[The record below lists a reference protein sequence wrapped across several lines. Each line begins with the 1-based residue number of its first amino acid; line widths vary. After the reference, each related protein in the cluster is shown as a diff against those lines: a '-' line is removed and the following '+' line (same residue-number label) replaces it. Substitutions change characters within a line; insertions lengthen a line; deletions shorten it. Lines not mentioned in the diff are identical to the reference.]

1 MRIEQAYIASQLKGM
16 ILDEFLPQWNLREY
30 DNPEEPAFFMGFYW
44 DWDTEN
50 KKIKVGQSV
59 DIDNFLNHKGF
70 KIAHGSGG
78 EFYGEDPPEYSGQF
92 SHLLK
97 RFREKENNKNMN
109 ILAVDKIDVSNL
121 SKFPVPFKTLKIPY
135 FDINIHQPTILQ
147 DKIYSHIPA
156 GEMIGAEYNSQAREY
171 EPIFERVF
179 KYSKLMETF
188 GKENFCFPLEWIHE
202 NSHPPGIEGVIPYFE
217 KSYCNIKP
225 NQLRGEMTAWRLGLM
240 GRKTL
245 TSIKNKSKVV
255 GPHIIYYT
263 DYEDLKR
270 LVEIESKKIGTIQE
284 DLSNEVRNC
293 FHLSDDWLYEEYW
306 L

>member
-1 MRIEQAYIASQLKGM
+1 
-16 ILDEFLPQWNLREY
+16 
-30 DNPEEPAFFMGFYW
+30 
-44 DWDTEN
+44 
-50 KKIKVGQSV
+50 
-59 DIDNFLNHKGF
+59 
-70 KIAHGSGG
+70 
-78 EFYGEDPPEYSGQF
+78 
-92 SHLLK
+92 
-97 RFREKENNKNMN
+97 MN
-109 ILAVDKIDVSNL
+109 ILAVDQVDVSNL
-121 SKFPVPFKTLKIPY
+121 NKFNVPFKTLKIPY
-135 FDINIHQPTILQ
+135 FDINTHQPTMLQ

-156 GEMIGAEYNSQAREY
+156 GEMIGADEKGQAREY
-171 EPIFERVF
+171 ESIFELVF
-179 KYSKLMETF
+179 KYSKLMEIF
-188 GKENFCFPLEWIHE
+188 GKENFCFPLEWIH
-202 NSHPPGIEGVIPYFE
+202 GIEGVIPYFE

-245 TSIKNKSKVV
+245 TSIKNKNQVV

>member
-1 MRIEQAYIASQLKGM
+1 
-16 ILDEFLPQWNLREY
+16 LREY

-50 KKIKVGQSV
+50 KKTIIGQSV
-59 DIDNFLNHKGF
+59 DIDTFLNHNGF
-70 KIAHGSGG
+70 KIAHWSGG

-109 ILAVDKIDVSNL
+109 ILAVDQAEVSNL
-121 SKFPVPFKTLKIPY
+121 SKFNVPFKTLKIPY
-135 FDINIHQPTILQ
+135 FDINTHQPTMLQ
-147 DKIYSHIPA
+147 DNIYSHIPA
-156 GEMIGAEYNSQAREY
+156 GEMISAEQKGQAREY
-171 EPIFERVF
+171 ESIFELVF
-179 KYSKLMETF
+179 KYSKLMEIF
-188 GKENFCFPLEWIHE
+188 GKENFCFPLEWIH
-202 NSHPPGIEGVIPYFE
+202 GIEGVIPYYE

-225 NQLRGEMTAWRLGLM
+225 NHLRGEITGWRLGLM

-245 TSIKNKSKVV
+245 TSIKNRKWVK

-284 DLSNEVRNC
+284 DLANEVRNC

-306 L
+306 K

>member
-1 MRIEQAYIASQLKGM
+1 MRIEQAYIASGLQG
-16 ILDEFLPQWNLREY
+16 IVQDDFLSIWNLREY

-44 DWDTEN
+44 DWDEKN
-50 KKIKVGQSV
+50 KKIKVGQSI

-70 KIAHGSGG
+70 KIAHWSGG

-109 ILAVDKIDVSNL
+109 ILAVDQVDVSNL
-121 SKFPVPFKTLKIPY
+121 NKFNVPFKTLKIPY
-135 FDINIHQPTILQ
+135 FDINTHQPTMLQ
-147 DKIYSHIPA
+147 DKIYSHVPA
-156 GEMIGAEYNSQAREY
+156 GEMISAEQKGQAREY
-171 EPIFERVF
+171 EPIFELVF
-179 KYSKLMETF
+179 EYSKLMDTF
-188 GKENFCFPLEWIHE
+188 SKQNFCFPLQWIH
-202 NSHPPGIEGVIPYFE
+202 GIENLIPYYE

-225 NQLRGEMTAWRLGLM
+225 NHFRGEMTGWRLGLM

-245 TSIKNKSKVV
+245 TSIKNRNTVT

-263 DYEDLKR
+263 NYEDLKR